1 MPLPN
6 PPIMSLPTEAENE
19 HLTPVVLYLLYGVLG
34 QSGSPPERGRIEAA
48 PHLRDSTR
56 ILRAVITCT
65 LDTR

>member
-6 PPIMSLPTEAENE
+6 PPIIRLPTEAENE
-19 HLTPVVLYLLYGVLG
+19 QITLVVLYPLYGVLS
-34 QSGSPPERGRIEAA
+34 QSGSPPERGQIEAA

-56 ILRAVITCT
+56 ILRAVITRT